1 MENMIETKDVIQSFP
16 IAGGKELVVL
26 KNINI
31 QIPTGKL
38 TMLRGRS
45 GSGKTTLMNLLSAL
59 DYPKSGEILFEGKP
73 IQNLPE
79 HDREQIR
86 KTQIGFV
93 FQSVALIPM
102 MTAYENVEFV
112 LRLAGYKGD
121 RRKRTEEC
129 LKLVGLGS
137 RMHHMPQELSGGEQ
151 QRVAIARAIAH
162 KPKIIF
168 ADEPTA
174 ELDSNT
180 GLQVM
185 KIFKELIEK
194 QGVTIVMT
202 THDTGLME
210 VADCHYLLRMERLP
224 MKINLKEKIS
234 KVKQIK
240 SPESAMEN
248 PEQTMDVPDDVMIEC
263 DSLVKIY
270 KTKDIEVL
278 ALQGLDL
285 TVKRGELMAIIG
297 NSGSGK
303 STFLNMIGGLDRPSA
318 GKLYVDGKNLFQMT
332 ENELVKYK
340 RSTVGFVWQ
349 NNARN
354 LLPYLTAWENVMTPM
369 LFVEEKEKA
378 VSEEEKK
385 KRALELL
392 ELVGLGH
399 RKDSKLSQLS
409 GGEQQRV
416 AIAIALANN
425 PKLLLADEPT
435 GAVDRKTADDILE
448 MFRKLNEKLGLT
460 IVIVTHDKELAK
472 KVNRVVSIRDGKTSS
487 ERIMKNDYRERME
500 HLDIDWQE
508 EETQEEFAVLDRAG
522 RVQIPS
528 ELLEQM
534 GMDGNKVKLEF
545 IGGKIVIEKP
555 KD

>member
-1 MENMIETKDVIQSFP
+1 
-16 IAGGKELVVL
+16 
-26 KNINI
+26 
-31 QIPTGKL
+31 
-38 TMLRGRS
+38 
-45 GSGKTTLMNLLSAL
+45 
-59 DYPKSGEILFEGKP
+59 
-73 IQNLPE
+73 
-79 HDREQIR
+79 
-86 KTQIGFV
+86 
-93 FQSVALIPM
+93 
-102 MTAYENVEFV
+102 
-112 LRLAGYKGD
+112 
-121 RRKRTEEC
+121 
-129 LKLVGLGS
+129 
-137 RMHHMPQELSGGEQ
+137 
-151 QRVAIARAIAH
+151 
-162 KPKIIF
+162 
-168 ADEPTA
+168 
-174 ELDSNT
+174 
-180 GLQVM
+180 
-185 KIFKELIEK
+185 
-194 QGVTIVMT
+194 
-202 THDTGLME
+202 
-210 VADCHYLLRMERLP
+210 

-240 SPESAMEN
+240 SPEPAMEN

-385 KRALELL
+385 KIKKMELL

-399 RKDSKLSQLS
+399 RKDSKLNQLS